1 MGKMVK
7 AIEKNKQN
15 VTIKKLEISI
25 YIGNFCAQT
34 KIMNLSPPLSTVFL
48 VTEKLPSLR
57 FVKN

>member
-7 AIEKNKQN
+7 ATEKNKQN

-34 KIMNLSPPLSTVFL
+34 KIPNLSPPPFH
-48 VTEKLPSLR
+48 SL
-57 FVKN
+57 FSC